1 MSENVHPVVRLLAKR
16 MESHPEEFKFHS
28 GGSLAITGRW
38 ETWISQ
44 LGWYFNEAE
53 KELIYG
59 KAKELIFQRVHEE
72 VMDELLNGEERR
84 AEKERAHQEQFSKYL
99 AQRQQAAGQA
109 NAASLQ
115 MPITN
120 ANIHSAIGQLQNIG
134 MQVHQDYA
142 RNELVARD
150 LISGGETRIPIDN
163 IYDKPT
169 SLIGQLKKF
178 TGIK

>member
-1 MSENVHPVVRLLAKR
+1 MDEIHPVVRMLLAR
-16 MESHPEEFKFHS
+16 MESHPEEFQFHATS
-28 GGSLAITGRW
+28 SLAVTGRW
-38 ETWISQ
+38 ETWINQ
-44 LGWYFNEAE
+44 LGWHFNEAE

-72 VMDELLNGEERR
+72 VMDELLNGEARR
-84 AEKERAHQEQFSKYL
+84 AEKERAHQEQLSKYL
-99 AQRQQAAGQA
+99 AQQQQAAGQV

-115 MPITN
+115 IPITN
-120 ANIHSAIGQLQNIG
+120 NNIQGAINQLQSIG
-134 MQVHQDYA
+134 MQVYQDYA

-163 IYDKPT
+163 LHNKPT